1 MSQLP
6 EGADVARVRIDKARV
21 LAAVAGLAAEHGI
34 RVLTAGGPV
43 FASQG
48 LISPRLSRSASVIV
62 DIASLGE
69 FTSLLFRAGWTLSP
83 PVRRVAILPS
93 VLLALEN
100 SEWAVNLNIYT
111 AFPGFYVDP
120 KRAFAILWARREVLT
135 LNGTRVM
142 ILDRLS
148 TVIMAVHDRLG
159 PQPWSAA
166 AQSSERYHIDQFRQ
180 ALRPKERTE
189 LHELVRALHAVEP
202 MRPLLN
208 ALGIDAGPITLPNEV
223 YARWRLAVP
232 FASPATRT
240 LLALVE
246 CPPPR
251 RLQQSLRVLQQSPGT
266 LARVILG
273 SPRAFWV
280 IFTTRRRM
288 RLRYRAIRDSAW

>member
-6 EGADVARVRIDKARV
+6 EGADVARVRTDKARV

-34 RVLTAGGPV
+34 RVLAAGGPV

-69 FTSLLFRAGWTLSP
+69 FTSLLFRAGWTVSP
-83 PVRRVAILPS
+83 LVRRVAVLPS
-93 VLLALEN
+93 VVLALEN
-100 SEWAVNLNIYT
+100 SEWVVNLHIYT
-111 AFPGFYVDP
+111 AFPGFYIDP
-120 KRAFAILWARREVLT
+120 TRAFAILWARRQVLT
-135 LNGTRVM
+135 LHGTRVTT
-142 ILDRLS
+142 LDRLA

-159 PQPWSAA
+159 PQSWSTA
-166 AQSSERYHIDQFRQ
+166 AQSFERYHIDQFRQ

-208 ALGIDAGPITLPNEV
+208 ALGVDAGPITLPNEV
-223 YARWRLAVP
+223 YTRWRLAVP
-232 FASPATRT
+232 SASPATRT

-251 RLQQSLRVLQQSPGT
+251 RLRQSVRVLQQSPGT
-266 LARVILG
+266 VARAILG

-280 IFTTRRRM
+280 IFTARRRM
-288 RLRYRAIRDSAW
+288 RVRYRAIRDSAW